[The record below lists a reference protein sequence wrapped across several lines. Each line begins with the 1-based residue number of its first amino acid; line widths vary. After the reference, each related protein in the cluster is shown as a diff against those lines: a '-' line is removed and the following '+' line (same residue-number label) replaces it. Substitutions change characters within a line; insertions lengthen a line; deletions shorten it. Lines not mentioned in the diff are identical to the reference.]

1 MRYVLLHS
9 SVTHCFVL
17 LLNIFVTQWYM
28 CYKSVLQYRCYVAVQ
43 AQGDHAMQA
52 LNNNATRSRS
62 IYLITQNILQA
73 DIGNYSPICNIS
85 NFFRNVKMSKS
96 VNFKIFV
103 LML

>member
-1 MRYVLLHS
+1 MNTGVVDTNTGWIVITLE
-9 SVTHCFVL
+9 
-17 LLNIFVTQWYM
+17 
-28 CYKSVLQYRCYVAVQ
+28 Q

-85 NFFRNVKMSKS
+85 NFFRNVKMSKN